1 MILGFVTD
9 PFLRAVVRRAALP
22 DEDVY
27 WSPSDVHEAVRR
39 GFPRLGVS
47 ALHDPHPLG
56 DPRQVVGTGVPLLT
70 LAPATMEA
78 WRDSHRLVGF
88 AVRRVDD
95 HGRRL
100 RNLMANAT
108 GSSPGRWV
116 NALFRDLT
124 SATGRPLPAALR
136 GMGRRILEFPARYT
150 DLHAMAG
157 LSGLSR
163 GALKARFRRRDLPS
177 PYTYLRWFRVLAAV
191 HVLHDGEPTT
201 EEAAYRVGLHSSGNF
216 CRYVQEV
223 SGCTPTELRQQVA
236 RIRILTAF
244 VEECLGPSELEA
256 WEGLDDLFL
265 ARVA

>member
-1 MILGFVTD
+1 MILAFVTD

-27 WSPSDVHEAVRR
+27 WTPADVQEAVRR
-39 GFPRLGVS
+39 GFPRLGVR

-56 DPRQVVGTGVPLLT
+56 DPRKVIGTSVPLLT
-70 LAPATMEA
+70 LAPATLEA

-100 RNLMANAT
+100 RSLMADAA
-108 GSSPGRWV
+108 GSGSGRWV

-124 SATGRPLPAALR
+124 AAAGRSLPGSLR
-136 GMGRRILEFPARYT
+136 GMGRRILEFPSRYT
-150 DLHAMAG
+150 DLHAMAE
-157 LSGLSR
+157 LSGISR
-163 GALKARFRRRDLPS
+163 GALKARFRRRGLPS

-191 HVLHDGEPTT
+191 HVLEDGEPTT

-223 SGCTPTELRQQVA
+223 SGCTPTELRQPVA
-236 RIRILTAF
+236 RIRTLTGF

-256 WEGLDDLFL
+256 WEGLHDLFL
-265 ARVA
+265 ADVA